1 MAQTRRDFI
10 GMALTGV
17 TAVGGVCALGAMK
30 QSWDPLPSVQSA
42 GFVTVDVSSM
52 NEQAGAP
59 SNGEVSLS
67 LFFVKVRIWQR
78 IAHVI
83 L

>member
-52 NEQAGAP
+52 NEAEMRTLQWRGKP
-59 SNGEVSLS
+59 VFILQIG
-67 LFFVKVRIWQR
+67 R
-78 IAHVI
+78 AHV
-83 L
+83 